1 VPAFTSRRLI
11 VAIVLAGWLAAVVV
25 PPACLYAWRE
35 RRLAEVSTPEARRQW
50 EAFREDVRRQADAPG
65 PVKRKVPKS
74 VEPPELV
81 WLRDYAL
88 LAATAW
94 VVLAGVLGGVLAAMV
109 IGVTRS
115 AAEQRPSR
123 DRDHE
128 EQHDGDGE
136 HADERKHD

>member
-1 VPAFTSRRLI
+1 VAASTPSRIL
-11 VAIVLAGWLAAVVV
+11 VGAVLTAWLAVVV
-25 PPACLYAWRE
+25 GPPIGLYAWRGQ
-35 RRLAEVSTPEARRQW
+35 RLAEVSTPEARRQW
-50 EAFREDVRRQADAPG
+50 EAFREDVRRQAEQPG

-81 WLRDYAL
+81 WLRDYAP

-109 IGVTRS
+109 IGVARS
-115 AAEQRPSR
+115 AAQQQPAR

-128 EQHDGDGE
+128 EQHDGDGK
-136 HADERKHD
+136 HADERKHG